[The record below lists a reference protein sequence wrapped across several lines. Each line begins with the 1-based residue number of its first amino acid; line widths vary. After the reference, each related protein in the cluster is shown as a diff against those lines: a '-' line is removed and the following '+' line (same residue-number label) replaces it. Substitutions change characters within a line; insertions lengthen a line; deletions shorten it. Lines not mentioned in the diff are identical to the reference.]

1 MSSEL
6 DIKNY
11 FEYAKGLTLKAGEI
25 FKCGFEGDKI
35 VETKDYDWDLVTDY
49 DKKIEDVLTK
59 GLREKFPDHDF
70 IGEETVA
77 DTKETPVLTDKPTW
91 IIDPIDGTIN
101 YINGNPNTC
110 ISVALAICKELVIG
124 IIYNPIVSELYTAIK
139 GQGAFLNDK
148 PIKTT
153 CNTEL
158 KKSVIEIEL
167 FSLRSRSRDRDIRLG
182 RFEAYVNI
190 TRGVRFMGSAAMGLA
205 YVARG
210 AVDCLQMDPLKSWDV
225 AAGVL
230 IVREAGGTVIATK
243 EDEYNVMRP
252 RTIAAANETLAM
264 EIKQLIVDTDLKTM
278 RKRLT
283 KT

>member
-1 MSSEL
+1 MFQ
-6 DIKNY
+6 N
-11 FEYAKGLTLKAGEI
+11 
-25 FKCGFEGDKI
+25 
-35 VETKDYDWDLVTDY
+35 
-49 DKKIEDVLTK
+49 
-59 GLREKFPDHDF
+59 RF

-158 KKSVIEIEL
+158 KKSVIEVEL
-167 FSLRSRSRDRDIRLG
+167 FSLRNRSRNRDIRLG

-190 TRGVRFMGSAAMGLA
+190 TRGIRFLGSAAMGLA

-210 AVDCLQMDPLKSWDV
+210 AVDCFQMDPLQSWDV

-230 IVREAGGTVIATK
+230 IVREAGGTVIDTK
-243 EDEYNVMRP
+243 GALVGYTQCCLIFLTNNEVKISFEFLLIRYNFVTEDEYNVMKP